1 MSACIQL
8 DKWPRSELFKW
19 LFELASLPP
28 EEMFEVFNMGIG
40 LIAVIDAGNSA
51 IVERICHEM
60 GETVFPLGLIE
71 KGKQAIRLEG
81 TW

>member
-1 MSACIQL
+1 M
-8 DKWPRSELFKW
+8 
-19 LFELASLPP
+19 ASLPP

-51 IVERICHEM
+51 IVERICDEM

-71 KGKQAIRLEG
+71 KGKQAIRLKG